1 MGTSIVEHFSSL
13 QDPRIER
20 GKAHQLI
27 DIVVL
32 AICAVVCGAEGWEAI
47 EEFGHTKLDWLR
59 RHVPLANGIPAHDTI
74 ARVLSRISAH
84 GFERCFASWVS
95 AYAQVTE
102 GEVVA
107 IDGKSARR
115 SHDRRSRKGA
125 LHLVSAWAT
134 SNGVVLGQRKTEAHS
149 NEIEAIPKL
158 LEVLELK
165 GCIVT
170 VDAIGCQQDIAAQLI
185 EQQADYVL
193 AVKAN
198 QGRLHEAVREFF
210 DTAGA
215 AGFRG
220 VQHDYHEEV
229 DKGHGRLEVRRYWVS
244 PVLSTLSAPERWKGL
259 KAIGRVQAERRVG
272 EEVSIEQRYYICSFY
287 RSAQEF
293 GRAVRGHWGIENS
306 LHWVLDMTF
315 REDESRIRRGEAAHN
330 FALLRRMALNL
341 LKREP
346 SLKKGVKQKRLK
358 AGWDEAYLTKVL
370 FA

>member
-1 MGTSIVEHFSSL
+1 MGASIVEHFSSL

-32 AICAVVCGAEGWEAI
+32 AICAVVCGAEGWKTI

-59 RHVPLANGIPAHDTI
+59 HYVPLANGIPAHDTI

-95 AYAQVTE
+95 ACAPVTQ

-107 IDGKSARR
+107 IDGKTARR
-115 SHDRRSRKGA
+115 SHDRRSRKSA

-158 LEVLELK
+158 LEVLDLK

-170 VDAIGCQQDIAAQLI
+170 VDAIGCQEEIAAKLV
-185 EQQADYVL
+185 EQKADYVL
-193 AVKAN
+193 TVKAN
-198 QGRLHEAVREFF
+198 QGSLHEEVREFF
-210 DTAGA
+210 DTALA
-215 AGFRG
+215 HSFRG
-220 VQHDYHEEV
+220 VKHDYHEEV

-244 PVLSTLSAPERWKGL
+244 PMLGTLSHPERWKGL
-259 KAIGRVQAERRVG
+259 KAIGMVEAERRVG
-272 EEVSIEQRYYICSFY
+272 EQVSVERRYYICSFY
-287 RSAQEF
+287 RGAEEF
-293 GRAVRGHWGIENS
+293 GRAVRAHWGIENS
-306 LHWVLDMTF
+306 LHWVLDVSF
-315 REDESRIRRGEAAHN
+315 REDESRIRRGEAAQN
-330 FALLRRMALNL
+330 FAILRRMALNL
-341 LKREP
+341 LKRET

-358 AGWDEAYLTKVL
+358 AGWDEAYLAKVL
-370 FA
+370 FT